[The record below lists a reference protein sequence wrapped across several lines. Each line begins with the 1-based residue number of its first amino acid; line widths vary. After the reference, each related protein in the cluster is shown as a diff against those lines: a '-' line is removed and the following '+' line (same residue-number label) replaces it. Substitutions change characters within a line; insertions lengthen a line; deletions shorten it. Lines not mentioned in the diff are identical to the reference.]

1 MLNIFVTRLCNYD
14 KDYTISCGERKKINM
29 MKWQVEHLF
38 EIKLKQEQH
47 FLIPGPFVHPWHII
61 FFLSFIQNIS
71 PFQRGS

>member
-1 MLNIFVTRLCNYD
+1 MLRIFVTRLCNYD

-29 MKWQVEHLF
+29 MNWQMEHLF

-47 FLIPGPFVHPWHII
+47 FLIPGPFVHLWHMN